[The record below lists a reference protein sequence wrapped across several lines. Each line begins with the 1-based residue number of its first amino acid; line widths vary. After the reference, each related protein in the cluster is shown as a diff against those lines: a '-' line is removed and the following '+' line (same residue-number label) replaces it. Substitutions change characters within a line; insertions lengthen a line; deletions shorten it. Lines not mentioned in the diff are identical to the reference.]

1 MTNLDSVLKS
11 RNIILPTKVYTVKAI
26 VFPAVMYSFEGWNIT
41 KAEKGKKKI
50 ALTRWNFVGK

>member
-26 VFPAVMYSFEGWNIT
+26 AFPAVMYSFEGWNIT
-41 KAEKGKKKI
+41 KAEKGKKKEEEEE
-50 ALTRWNFVGK
+50 G